1 MRGLESRGGV
11 PSSLAR
17 TCNGEEGM
25 TSASRFRIVGQSRF
39 TTLLRKEAA
48 RVAGGAGGVLL
59 SGETGA
65 GKELCAR
72 TIHVQSPRRRGP
84 FRMVDCGRFFPED
97 LAAII
102 FGGAERPGTALLTRA
117 NRGTLYLV
125 HPEEMVMS
133 LQERLLDFLQ
143 CGEFTAGELGPRA
156 AADVRLLCGTDKDL
170 ELYVRGGAFLG
181 DLWERIAASVVKVAP
196 LRERL
201 DDIGAVIEYIAGMPV
216 GERFSG
222 GVLSVLQSYP
232 WPGNYDEL
240 IEEVERLLRTG
251 YQWIEIEHV
260 RRDIVDYEGTPVNA
274 DPEIRRAL
282 HEIERCIQ
290 TFRISDGA
298 PLDFAPYFWH
308 GGPVPS
314 SAPAAPADDPDPDCE
329 PWEHDAAW

>member
-1 MRGLESRGGV
+1 
-11 PSSLAR
+11 
-17 TCNGEEGM
+17 M
-25 TSASRFRIVGQSRF
+25 TSAARFRIVGQSRF
-39 TTLLRKEAA
+39 TALLRKETA
-48 RVAGGAGGVLL
+48 RVAVGTGGVLL
-59 SGETGA
+59 SGEAGA

-72 TIHVQSPRRRGP
+72 TIHAQGPRRRGP

-102 FGGAERPGTALLTRA
+102 FGGAERPGTALLARA

-125 HPEEMVMS
+125 HPEEMVVS
-133 LQERLLDFLQ
+133 LQERLLSFLKS
-143 CGEFTAGELGPRA
+143 GEYTAGELGPRKR
-156 AADVRLLCGTDKDL
+156 ADVRLLCGTDKEL

-181 DLWERIAASVVKVAP
+181 ELWERIAASVVKVAP

-201 DDIGAVIEYIAGMPV
+201 EDIVDVIEYLDGMPV
-216 GERFSG
+216 DQRFSA
-222 GVLSVLQSYP
+222 GVVSVLESYP

-314 SAPAAPADDPDPDCE
+314 STPAAPIEEPDPDCE
-329 PWEHDAAW
+329 TWEHDAAW